1 MWHTALGTRN
11 MVEGSHFRRP
21 LQDQGG
27 RAESEEGD
35 RETERKAWGQVE
47 CHRTKSNTGHKVGP
61 LFLVTETLRLEVR
74 R

>member
-1 MWHTALGTRN
+1 M
-11 MVEGSHFRRP
+11 
-21 LQDQGG
+21 
-27 RAESEEGD
+27 ESEEGD

-47 CHRTKSNTGHKVGP
+47 CRRRKSNTGHKVGP